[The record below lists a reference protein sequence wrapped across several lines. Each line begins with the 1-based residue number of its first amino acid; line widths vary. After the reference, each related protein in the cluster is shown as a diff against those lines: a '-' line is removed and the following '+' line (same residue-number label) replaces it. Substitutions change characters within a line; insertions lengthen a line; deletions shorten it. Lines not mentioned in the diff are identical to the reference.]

1 MRCWSQIP
9 ARVPAMAGT
18 PTTTASAQL
27 TSPSTPNAT
36 IPKSAVIPIAASD
49 VPVASIGAK
58 PASKTRR
65 GTTMVPPPTPKS
77 ALKNPAA
84 TPMPMYT
91 VLDRSARGTVVFSRS

>member
-1 MRCWSQIP
+1 MRCWSQMP

-36 IPKSAVIPIAASD
+36 IPNRAVIPIAASD
-49 VPVASIGAK
+49 VPVASIGAN
-58 PASKTRR
+58 PASRTRR

-77 ALKNPAA
+77 ALKKPAA
-84 TPMPMYT
+84 TPIPMYT
-91 VLDRSARGTVVFSRS
+91 VLNRSARDTVVFSRS